1 MFLAIRKR
9 PISAKLHEQQYFA
22 LCCCLIYFEIESGAG
37 MENQEN
43 TINKVDKV
51 TETLI
56 KELESL
62 SDEDLHEFF
71 MFFYK
76 INHQHGNMIT
86 VDEFEEFLETFDNNP
101 FKVNVDKKF
110 RKQLIDNVVKYTY
123 DHMSLLTAAVLI
135 KKKFTVDEI
144 VQNYYA
150 NVDVFGSSWY

>member
-1 MFLAIRKR
+1 
-9 PISAKLHEQQYFA
+9 
-22 LCCCLIYFEIESGAG
+22 
-37 MENQEN
+37 MENKED
-43 TINKVDKV
+43 TINKIDKV

-62 SDEDLHEFF
+62 SDEGLHEFF

-76 INHQHGNMIT
+76 MNHQHGNLIT

-101 FKVNVDKKF
+101 FKVNEDKKF
-110 RKQLIDNVVKYTY
+110 RKQLIDNVVGYTY
-123 DHMSLLTAAVLI
+123 DHMSLLTAAILI

>member
-1 MFLAIRKR
+1 
-9 PISAKLHEQQYFA
+9 
-22 LCCCLIYFEIESGAG
+22 

-62 SDEDLHEFF
+62 TEEGLHEFF

-101 FKVNVDKKF
+101 FKVNEDKKF
-110 RKQLIDNVVKYTY
+110 RKQLIDNVVEYTY

>member
-1 MFLAIRKR
+1 
-9 PISAKLHEQQYFA
+9 
-22 LCCCLIYFEIESGAG
+22 

-101 FKVNVDKKF
+101 FKVNEDKKF
-110 RKQLIDNVVKYTY
+110 RKQLIDNVVGYTY
-123 DHMSLLTAAVLI
+123 DHMSLLTAAILI

>member
-1 MFLAIRKR
+1 
-9 PISAKLHEQQYFA
+9 
-22 LCCCLIYFEIESGAG
+22 
-37 MENQEN
+37 MENKED

-62 SDEDLHEFF
+62 SDEGLHKFF

-76 INHQHGNMIT
+76 MNHQHGNMIT

-101 FKVNVDKKF
+101 FKVNEDKKF
-110 RKQLIDNVVKYTY
+110 RKQLIDNVVEYTY

>member
-1 MFLAIRKR
+1 
-9 PISAKLHEQQYFA
+9 
-22 LCCCLIYFEIESGAG
+22 
-37 MENQEN
+37 MENKED
-43 TINKVDKV
+43 TINKIDKV

-62 SDEDLHEFF
+62 SDEGLHEFF

-76 INHQHGNMIT
+76 MNHQHGNLIT

>member
-1 MFLAIRKR
+1 
-9 PISAKLHEQQYFA
+9 
-22 LCCCLIYFEIESGAG
+22 
-37 MENQEN
+37 MENKED
-43 TINKVDKV
+43 TINKIDKV

-62 SDEDLHEFF
+62 TEEGLHEFF

-101 FKVNVDKKF
+101 FKVNEDKKF
-110 RKQLIDNVVKYTY
+110 RKQLIDNVVEYTY

>member
-1 MFLAIRKR
+1 
-9 PISAKLHEQQYFA
+9 
-22 LCCCLIYFEIESGAG
+22 
-37 MENQEN
+37 MENKED
-43 TINKVDKV
+43 TINKIDKV

-62 SDEDLHEFF
+62 SDEGLHEFF

-101 FKVNVDKKF
+101 FKVNEDKKF
-110 RKQLIDNVVKYTY
+110 RKQLIDNVVGYTY